1 MEWIFETY
9 VSKFLHVA
17 GKALRLRV
25 SFEVDV
31 KTESITTNRTD
42 THQRLVEV
50 NWKMMG
56 SSFFASLVRQKEQQK
71 PGGDCCSG

>member
-17 GKALRLRV
+17 GKTLPLRV

-31 KTESITTNRTD
+31 KTESITTNRYRHAPAVGGSHLENDGIFAFRIVCKTKRAAKARR
-42 THQRLVEV
+42 RL
-50 NWKMMG
+50 
-56 SSFFASLVRQKEQQK
+56 LL
-71 PGGDCCSG
+71 